1 MKYNNEERWRTL
13 NVRFFHVLHSTQSL
27 VIVRSKVVSWRP
39 RCFLLLWLHFRFR
52 QLRVST
58 GLVCWFCGF
67 ERLGIWVSSKVKDN
81 LKDLTNVIKVCSNN
95 VHMAMTRHMDWEEI
109 KYNHVLA
116 NSCKF
121 THYQYHSARPIQL
134 WGAVIQSCPWPPDEG
149 PSTSSSCLVSTTSWG
164 LCLSVTC

>member
-1 MKYNNEERWRTL
+1 M
-13 NVRFFHVLHSTQSL
+13 LHSTQSL

-67 ERLGIWVSSKVKDN
+67 ERLGIWMSSKVKGN
-81 LKDLTNVIKVCSNN
+81 LKDFTNVIKVCSNN